1 MEDVETLRIAIT
13 GGIGSGKSY
22 VCRCLEQHGICVYDC
37 DAAAKRLMRTSR
49 TLRRQLTQLIGE
61 DTYVD
66 GQLNKAAVAGFLMQ
80 SEEHTQQVNAIVH
93 PAVGRDFLRSG
104 MTWMECAIL
113 FESGFER
120 YVDKVVCVSAPI
132 EVRIRRVMDRD
143 GITREKTLEWM
154 SRQLPQEEV
163 LVRSDYE
170 IINDGICDVG
180 QQVAHLLERLSESS
194 KTIDA

>member
-1 MEDVETLRIAIT
+1 
-13 GGIGSGKSY
+13 
-22 VCRCLEQHGICVYDC
+22 
-37 DAAAKRLMRTSR
+37 
-49 TLRRQLTQLIGE
+49 
-61 DTYVD
+61 
-66 GQLNKAAVAGFLMQ
+66 
-80 SEEHTQQVNAIVH
+80 
-93 PAVGRDFLRSG
+93 

-180 QQVAHLLERLSESS
+180 QQVALLLERLSESS